1 MIILQLSYD
10 NERYINVFK
19 RTSYAYQRNLYAYS
33 LQLESVKILTKKKK
47 TIKKAE
53 TILLRVSEN
62 LYTSIEK
69 AIQLGIAD
77 NASEFVRRCVVNQ
90 LLDLKLLGTEEKD

>member
-1 MIILQLSYD
+1 MK
-10 NERYINVFK
+10 K
-19 RTSYAYQRNLYAYS
+19 RSA
-33 LQLESVKILTKKKK
+33 V
-47 TIKKAE
+47 KKAHS
-53 TILLRVSEN
+53 ILLRVSDN
-62 LYTSIEK
+62 LYDSIEK